1 MGRNIAIVAA
11 AAIIS
16 AAMLFTF
23 RWEVAVDG
31 GTAVRLDRW
40 TGAIVGCNAP
50 NQMIVNAA
58 SLGLPVHLR
67 CSEITQD
74 EIKQGRVELN
84 RQ

>member
-58 SLGLPVHLR
+58 SLGLPVHFGVRRLPKMR
-67 CSEITQD
+67 SNKAEW
-74 EIKQGRVELN
+74 N
-84 RQ
+84 

>member
-40 TGAIVGCNAP
+40 TGGCNAP